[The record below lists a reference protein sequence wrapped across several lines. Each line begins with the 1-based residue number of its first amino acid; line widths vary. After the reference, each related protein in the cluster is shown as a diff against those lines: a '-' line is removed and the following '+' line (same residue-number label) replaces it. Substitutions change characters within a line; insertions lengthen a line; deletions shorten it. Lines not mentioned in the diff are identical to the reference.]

1 MYIHYENNCSGKYLA
16 PRPLA
21 FRKCGLLKQY
31 SWMAVH
37 QRLPPNNKHA
47 VNLGC
52 DKLPAQMTCSA
63 IFMVRTGHFPLPLLL
78 KLTAAS
84 TAVVCMTV
92 GERGLGLWLAGWPF
106 QHLSTLKIQRYIL
119 KTPSILV
126 RLPIF
131 KIHTGDLSSKH
142 LCEDSIEIYFYFPWD
157 FSPNQ
162 YNIQVFLSYCRFSFC
177 LPTAHY
183 MIHFRKISLV
193 EKVYNV
199 WTQTRAKNM
208 RKWNI
213 HRVSDACLS
222 LFYSP

>member
-1 MYIHYENNCSGKYLA
+1 MWVVISCLHRWPVQPFLWWG
-16 PRPLA
+16 
-21 FRKCGLLKQY
+21 Q
-31 SWMAVH
+31 
-37 QRLPPNNKHA
+37 
-47 VNLGC
+47 
-52 DKLPAQMTCSA
+52 A
-63 IFMVRTGHFPLPLLL
+63 IFLCHCCWSWLLH
-78 KLTAAS
+78 
-84 TAVVCMTV
+84 
-92 GERGLGLWLAGWPF
+92 RLAGWPF
-106 QHLSTLKIQRYIL
+106 QHLSTLKIQRHIL

-131 KIHTGDLSSKH
+131 KIHTGDLSWKH

-193 EKVYNV
+193 VYNV